1 MHLNIIVDNIK
12 TIEDSYIEEETDGM
26 IPGYNLMD
34 GIYWFD
40 GYRVIEDP
48 STITDVEYIVEDS
61 QCIWDDYEEW
71 RECQSEDDEI
81 LVNNWEELW
90 KSYLKDG
97 YIPVNIH
104 K

>member
-1 MHLNIIVDNIK
+1 MHLNIIVDSIK

-40 GYRVIEDP
+40 GYKVIEDP
-48 STITDVEYIVEDS
+48 SKITDVEYIVEDAL
-61 QCIWDDYEEW
+61 CVWDDYDEW
-71 RECQSEDDEI
+71 YESHSDDEI
-81 LVNNWEELW
+81 YAKNWEELW
-90 KSYLKDG
+90 KSYLDDG
-97 YIPVNIH
+97 YIAVNIH